1 MSENVEKISQDELV
15 LTSNRYFL
23 IFMDGKNQL
32 LRADRTTL
40 NEIYKVIVD
49 LQMPEGSYYIMKG
62 NVVI

>member
-1 MSENVEKISQDELV
+1 MSENIEKEDQNEPV
-15 LTSNRYFL
+15 LLENKYFL

-32 LRADRTTL
+32 LRADRSSL

-62 NVVI
+62 TAVI